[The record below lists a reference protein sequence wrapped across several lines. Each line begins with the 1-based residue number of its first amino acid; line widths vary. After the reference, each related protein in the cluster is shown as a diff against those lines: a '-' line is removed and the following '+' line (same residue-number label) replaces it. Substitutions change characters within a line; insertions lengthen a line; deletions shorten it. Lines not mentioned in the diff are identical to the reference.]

1 MENVAMIDHKHL
13 AKTTILLVDDH
24 EQILEFLQ
32 SDLGEEYIV
41 LTARNG
47 QEALD
52 VLAKE
57 SIQLVVSDVM
67 MPIMDGFELCRQIK
81 SNFESSHIAVI
92 LLTAKNTLQ
101 SKIEG
106 LELGAD
112 AYMDKPF
119 SPKHLRVQI
128 ANLLVNKNKI
138 KQYFSQSPMAMMK
151 SLAYSRADEK
161 FLDDLQAA
169 IGNHMSDVDLDV
181 EHLAQHMNMSRPTLY
196 RKIKDISDLTPNELI
211 NIARLKRA
219 AELLAA
225 GSHRINEIAEM
236 VGYTS
241 SLHFNR
247 NFQKQFGMSPS
258 EYLKQ
263 KTS

>member
-1 MENVAMIDHKHL
+1 MT
-13 AKTTILLVDDH
+13 KTAILVVDDH
-24 EQILEFLQ
+24 DQILEFL
-32 SDLGEEYIV
+32 SNDLNEEYTV
-41 LTARNG
+41 FTARNG
-47 QEALD
+47 QEALE
-52 VLAKE
+52 VLNKE
-57 SIQLVVSDVM
+57 RIQLVVSDVM
-67 MPIMDGFELCRQIK
+67 MPMMDGFELCKQIK

-112 AYMDKPF
+112 AYIDKPF

-128 ANLLVNKNKI
+128 ANLLINKNKI
-138 KQYFSQSPMAMMK
+138 KEYFAQSPVAMMK
-151 SLAYSRADEK
+151 SLAYSKADEK
-161 FLDDLQAA
+161 FLDELQLA
-169 IGNHMSDVDLDV
+169 ISSHMSDVDLDV

-211 NIARLKRA
+211 NIARLKKA
-219 AELLAA
+219 ADLFAE
-225 GSHRINEIAEM
+225 GNHRINEIAEM

-241 SLHFNR
+241 PLHFNR

-258 EYLKQ
+258 EYLKL
-263 KTS
+263 KPKS